1 MTFAILDD
9 AQSAAFLKIEVP
21 LSICVSNKLVGSLP
35 ACTQSPYLPWL
46 FHLHHGLTCNQSLKQ
61 MFTSPGSIDFLL
73 LFLRLL
79 HIAHDVVVDASNE
92 FHFLQK
98 LSCSLFYTT
107 PIVSLS
113 SQSLNSQGLQV
124 VVCPQTRCV
133 ASKNHERREFSAC
146 LDSTSVPKQNLV

>member
-9 AQSAAFLKIEVP
+9 AQSAAFLKIKVP
-21 LSICVSNKLVGSLP
+21 LSICVSNKLVVSLP
-35 ACTQSPYLPWL
+35 ACTQSPSLPWL

-61 MFTSPGSIDFLL
+61 MFTSSGTIDFLL

-79 HIAHDVVVDASNE
+79 HITQDVVVDASNE

-98 LSCSLFYTT
+98 LSYSVFYTT
-107 PIVSLS
+107 PIVSLN
-113 SQSLNSQGLQV
+113 SQSLQV
-124 VVCPQTRCV
+124 VVCLQTRCA

-146 LDSTSVPKQNLV
+146 LDSTSVPKQNLG